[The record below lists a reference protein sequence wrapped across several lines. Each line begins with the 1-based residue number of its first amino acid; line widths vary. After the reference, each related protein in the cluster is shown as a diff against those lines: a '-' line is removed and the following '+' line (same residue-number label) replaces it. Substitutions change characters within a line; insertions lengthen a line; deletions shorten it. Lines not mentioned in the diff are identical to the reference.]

1 MTSYLK
7 HLTVTFIV
15 VLFVAADGSAAP
27 GTLSDKDIER
37 MQSSLKMDP
46 QMRAMYNAL
55 TNTDI
60 SSLALN
66 REIVRGHNELYSHKI
81 EVKGITNQK
90 SSGRCW
96 LFAGLNVIRP
106 KVIDKHKLKGF
117 EFSQTYLAFW
127 DKMEKANVTLELIIE
142 MRDRDLMDREMEF
155 VLRHPCDDGG
165 YWESV
170 VNLIE
175 KYGAVPQGV
184 MPETNSSSSTGLM
197 NSLLSRKLRAD
208 AVKLREMHAA
218 GEPLKKLRAAKKKM
232 LAEVYRM
239 LVLNLGEPPRQF
251 EWRHEDPNSKPTA
264 PKSYTPR
271 TFYEEFVG
279 VELGDYVN
287 VFSDPSKEYGKHYE
301 IRMTSNIQGGRN
313 VRFVNVRPEVLKA
326 AALKSVLA
334 NEPVWFACDVGKD
347 QSREHGIMALDM
359 YDYEAVYGVDLSM
372 TKAQRS
378 LYRESVP
385 NHAMVFVGV
394 DMKDETPVKWLVE
407 NSWGTDRGSKG
418 YWAMYDGWFDVNVY
432 CSVLKKDYIPDDV
445 LKAFEQ
451 PVIQLPVWDP
461 MWSFVN

>member
-1 MTSYLK
+1 
-7 HLTVTFIV
+7 
-15 VLFVAADGSAAP
+15 
-27 GTLSDKDIER
+27 
-37 MQSSLKMDP
+37 
-46 QMRAMYNAL
+46 
-55 TNTDI
+55 
-60 SSLALN
+60 
-66 REIVRGHNELYSHKI
+66 
-81 EVKGITNQK
+81 
-90 SSGRCW
+90 
-96 LFAGLNVIRP
+96 
-106 KVIDKHKLKGF
+106 
-117 EFSQTYLAFW
+117 
-127 DKMEKANVTLELIIE
+127 
-142 MRDRDLMDREMEF
+142 
-155 VLRHPCDDGG
+155 
-165 YWESV
+165 
-170 VNLIE
+170 
-175 KYGAVPQGV
+175 
-184 MPETNSSSSTGLM
+184 
-197 NSLLSRKLRAD
+197 
-208 AVKLREMHAA
+208 
-218 GEPLKKLRAAKKKM
+218 M

-271 TFYEEFVG
+271 NFYEEFVG